1 MFLLL
6 SFAQQSNRHKSS
18 GWFGYRRFLSVSQW
32 RKYSRLWAE
41 KIYRAKTEREREA
54 ARAFKCATTTNFVA
68 SRYYLCLW
76 GCSRPITGGQL
87 LLITGFTSRKNSG
100 ERRKKKKKKTQI
112 KAPKNELGSAQQDE
126 KEGAENKETKKK
138 TSSWDYAAY
147 LLCCLHCSAAGGP
160 FLSRRIPF
168 RKRKE
173 KKETTQTDEILPN
186 NTHTH
191 VCTVVVVTEW
201 ELISRNGHNGFKSE
215 ERGGGSVFSF
225 LFLCLRPP
233 CQMYI
238 RALQFHFFSLT
249 TGWRAAEHGRR
260 RVEDVVIGRIAGF
273 FDPATVPAG
282 GQERPHVLGK
292 CLSLLLL
299 LLLLSRFVVNV
310 ISTSSSSSTVSR
322 PLVQFLSFFSL
333 SLSLRIPDEA
343 ISRQEPP
350 QQQQQ

>member
-1 MFLLL
+1 MNLALLC
-6 SFAQQSNRHKSS
+6 
-18 GWFGYRRFLSVSQW
+18 
-32 RKYSRLWAE
+32 
-41 KIYRAKTEREREA
+41 KTKKR
-54 ARAFKCATTTNFVA
+54 
-68 SRYYLCLW
+68 
-76 GCSRPITGGQL
+76 
-87 LLITGFTSRKNSG
+87 G
-100 ERRKKKKKKTQI
+100 ERKPQSERT
-112 KAPKNELGSAQQDE
+112 
-126 KEGAENKETKKK
+126 
-138 TSSWDYAAY
+138 
-147 LLCCLHCSAAGGP
+147 
-160 FLSRRIPF
+160 
-168 RKRKE
+168 RKRKKRPVAE
-173 KKETTQTDEILPN
+173 NTLHIFCVVYIVALLEVLFSLVASHLGKERNYTNGRNITKQYA
-186 NTHTH
+186 HTC

-299 LLLLSRFVVNV
+299 LLSRFVVNV